1 MLHDMILKF
10 LVMMMLNLL
19 VDNLEQHIDQLIHL
33 NDELQNYSDIMSI
46 VIQRN
51 QLKQMK
57 FFFSIEIYFS
67 LLAILLLD
75 FFTKKNSFFSE
86 KFLIMLHFP
95 IKLRISSR

>member
-1 MLHDMILKF
+1 MILKF

-57 FFFSIEIYFS
+57 SFFF
-67 LLAILLLD
+67 
-75 FFTKKNSFFSE
+75 N
-86 KFLIMLHFP
+86 
-95 IKLRISSR
+95 

>member
-1 MLHDMILKF
+1 MILKF

-57 FFFSIEIYFS
+57 CFF
-67 LLAILLLD
+67 
-75 FFTKKNSFFSE
+75 
-86 KFLIMLHFP
+86 
-95 IKLRISSR
+95 